1 MPKHTKKRSTI
12 KRRHRRMKEHAEAI
26 QMKAIVANLEMNAT
40 LTTEQQAQ
48 IGQDFIAD
56 IMELSE
62 RESKQKAAY

>member
-12 KRRHRRMKEHAEAI
+12 KRKHRRMKEHAEAI
-26 QMKAIVANLEMNAT
+26 KMKAIVANLEMNAA

-56 IMELSE
+56 IMELSD
-62 RESKQKAAY
+62 RESKQKVAY

>member
-1 MPKHTKKRSTI
+1 
-12 KRRHRRMKEHAEAI
+12 MKEHAEAI
-26 QMKAIVANLEMNAT
+26 QMKAIVANLEMNAA

>member
-12 KRRHRRMKEHAEAI
+12 KRKHRRMKEHAEAI
-26 QMKAIVANLEMNAT
+26 QMKAIVANLEMNAA

-62 RESKQKAAY
+62 RESK

>member
-1 MPKHTKKRSTI
+1 MTDIEYAKTI
-12 KRRHRRMKEHAEAI
+12 KV
-26 QMKAIVANLEMNAT
+26 KATVANLEMNAA

-56 IMELSE
+56 VMELSE

>member
-26 QMKAIVANLEMNAT
+26 QMKAIVANMEMNAA

>member
-48 IGQDFIAD
+48 IG
-56 IMELSE
+56 
-62 RESKQKAAY
+62 